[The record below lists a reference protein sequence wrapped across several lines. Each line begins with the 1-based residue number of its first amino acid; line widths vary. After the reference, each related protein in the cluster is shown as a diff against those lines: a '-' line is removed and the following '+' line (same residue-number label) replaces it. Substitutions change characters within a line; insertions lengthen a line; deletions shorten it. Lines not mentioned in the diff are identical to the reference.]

1 MKKISNIVEKKSI
14 VSESAIIDAP
24 PAKVWE
30 IIRSFEGVERYIPMV
45 IKSETNGNK
54 IGCER
59 RCDVQIGENQ
69 TANLVERLDLLD
81 DNTRTLKYSIIDAP
95 QPFLGL
101 KSEVT
106 VTNYEGKSK
115 VIWSGKLES
124 SDKHAS
130 IMLSGIYK
138 MALDGLGKL
147 TRS

>member
-1 MKKISNIVEKKSI
+1 MI
-14 VSESAIIDAP
+14 VSESAIIDTS

-54 IGCER
+54 AGCER
-59 RCDVQIGENQ
+59 RCAVQIGENQ

-81 DNTRTLKYSIIDAP
+81 DNTRTLRYSIIDAP

-115 VIWSGKLES
+115 VIWSGKLEN
-124 SDKHAS
+124 SDNQAS
-130 IMLSGIYK
+130 MMLSGIYK
-138 MALDGLGKL
+138 MALDGLRKL
-147 TRS
+147 TES